1 MIISKIYV
9 YLSSL
14 SGDLPPYLKI
24 SSKKPEY
31 AEITYNLA
39 APLGIIN
46 QQMVPVI
53 KAYFLVIPKGARSI
67 V

>member
-1 MIISKIYV
+1 LLKST
-9 YLSSL
+9 

-39 APLGIIN
+39 APLGIID
-46 QQMVPVI
+46 QQMVPT
-53 KAYFLVIPKGARSI
+53 YQGFSLVIQRGELL
-67 V
+67 